1 MVLLQQK
8 HDRFFEDGNGIEL
21 FLKNKESDCILYS
34 TEGVKFN
41 IHKEI
46 LYQTKFLQNIL
57 QSAQNTCCRPI
68 EIICPCS
75 ETDLNFIVNFLYR
88 Y

>member
-8 HDRFFEDGNGIEL
+8 HGRFLEDTNIEL
-21 FLKNKESDCILYS
+21 FFKSEESDCVLYS

-57 QSAQNTCCRPI
+57 KGAHNTCCRPI
-68 EIICPCS
+68 EMICPCS
-75 ETDLNFIVNFLYR
+75 ETDLNIIVNFLYR